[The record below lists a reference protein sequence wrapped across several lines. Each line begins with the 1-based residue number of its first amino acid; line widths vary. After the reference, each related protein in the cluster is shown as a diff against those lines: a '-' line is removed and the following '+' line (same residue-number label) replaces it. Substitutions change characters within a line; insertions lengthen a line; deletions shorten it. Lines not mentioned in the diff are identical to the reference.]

1 MKTTLESLPDELL
14 LRRLVELLTQARVS
28 EAQLVAHIGEVD
40 ARRLYARAAAPSMF
54 VYCTERLH
62 LSEAESYLRIVAA
75 RAARAHPVLL
85 DMLADGRLHL
95 TAVARLAPHL
105 TAENRESVLARAVHR
120 TKRQIEELVAE
131 LQPRPDVPVL
141 IRKLPERPKPATSAT
156 ADAPPADGVLAGSAS
171 ADGVSRASTPE
182 PTTPATFDAT
192 LPARIGLRPDAV
204 AHLPASRLQP
214 SSSVQPLA
222 PGRYKVQF
230 TASAALRDKLER
242 LQALMR
248 SSVPDGDLAAIID
261 EAVTEKLA
269 RLEARRFGRQQAAA
283 RPPSG
288 AEANRPRPP
297 VAQPGLALPVMLDRR
312 EPGEGDGALPTAPR
326 TAAKPTTA
334 PPRKRHIPAAVRRE
348 VYERDEGRC
357 RYVDPQGRRCSARDG
372 LEFHHRHPF
381 GLGGEHTA
389 GNVSLQCRAHNGL
402 LAEIDF
408 GRESMARHR
417 GPRRREAAVE
427 PA

>member
-1 MKTTLESLPDELL
+1 MKTALESLPDELL
-14 LRRLVELLTQARVS
+14 LRRLVELLEQARVS
-28 EAQLVAHIGEVD
+28 EAELVAHIGEVD
-40 ARRLYARAAAPSMF
+40 ARRLYAREAAPSMF

-62 LSEAESYLRIVAA
+62 LSEAEAYLRIAAA

-85 DMLADGRLHL
+85 DMLAAGRLHL
-95 TAVARLAPHL
+95 TAVVRLAPHL

-131 LQPRPDVPVL
+131 LQPRPDVPAL
-141 IRKLPERPKPATSAT
+141 IRKLAEWPMPPATSST

-192 LPARIGLRPDAV
+192 LPARVGLRPDAV

-214 SSSVQPLA
+214 SSSVQALA

-269 RLEARRFGRQQAAA
+269 RLEARRFGRKKTPA
-283 RPPSG
+283 RTSSR
-288 AEANRPRPP
+288 AEANRPRGP
-297 VAQPGLALPVMLDRR
+297 VARAGF
-312 EPGEGDGALPTAPR
+312 APP
-326 TAAKPTTA
+326 AAKAGRQVGGGCDARPTTPRA
-334 PPRKRHIPAAVRRE
+334 ARKAMAVPPRHRHVPATVRRE

-357 RYVDPQGRRCSARDG
+357 RYVDPEGRRCSARDG

-381 GLGGEHTA
+381 GMGGGHSPA
-389 GNVSLQCRAHNGL
+389 NVSLLCH
-402 LAEIDF
+402 
-408 GRESMARHR
+408 
-417 GPRRREAAVE
+417 
-427 PA
+427 